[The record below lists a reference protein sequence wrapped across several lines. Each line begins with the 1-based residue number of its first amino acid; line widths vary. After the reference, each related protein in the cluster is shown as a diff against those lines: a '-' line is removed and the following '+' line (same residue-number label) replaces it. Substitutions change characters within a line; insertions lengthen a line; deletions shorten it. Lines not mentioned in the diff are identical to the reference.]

1 MTSVRIHQIARSTTA
16 LGPGNRTAIWFQGCE
31 RRCKGCMS
39 PDTRPLNG
47 GSLWHTSDL
56 ANTVCGIDN
65 IEGITI
71 SGGEPFLQIDALHEL
86 LTIIRKRKNLG
97 VILYT
102 GYTMEQLRQMID
114 SKVDQIITSFSDIII
129 DGEYIDELNDG
140 GSLKGSANQT
150 VNFITDR
157 YLPYKSL
164 YEGKRRDIQILIDND
179 RSLLIGVPDKKTL
192 EVWKM
197 STISLQGKN

>member
-16 LGPGNRTAIWFQGCE
+16 LGPGNRTAIWFQGCD
-31 RRCKGCMS
+31 RSCKGCMS

-47 GSLWHTSDL
+47 GALWRTSEL
-56 ANTVCGIDN
+56 ANTVGGFDD

-71 SGGEPFLQIDALHEL
+71 SGGEPFLQIDALYDL
-86 LTIIRKRKNLG
+86 LTRIRKSTNLG
-97 VILYT
+97 VIIYT
-102 GYTMEQLRQMID
+102 GYTMEQLRQMND

-164 YEGKRRDIQILIDND
+164 YEGKRRDIQILIEHD

-192 EVWKM
+192 EAWKI
-197 STISLQGKN
+197 SVNSLQENN